1 MYMTTILRKPL
12 LLFRK
17 VLNFYGRN
25 GIKLTLQ
32 AIRFRTVSRWQKD
45 YTFSHLVKKFPQR
58 FGTLPRQHSGQVE
71 ELVNSAG
78 QAVINTL
85 LPQLS
90 ITGDMEGL
98 LPLLKSRMMQD
109 EYFHFLDTLFTLDKL
124 LTEDIGIKTYPL
136 VQTSNL
142 PENSQKEL
150 RRRILFITSQFPN
163 PQNGGGN
170 RVLNFIKVLSETHD
184 IYLSTCFVPEDDEVA
199 LKIITPYCQAIQKI
213 PLAQFGGNQAEI
225 RKWLNGLKMDIV
237 HYEWPRSLLNYDA
250 GLGRYHIF
258 TYMEAASL
266 RLLMDMQQ
274 LEPLSDTWLT
284 KLVELAHTLRLELVD
299 TFKLSARIAVTT
311 KDGDFFRGLYPYQ
324 EYAVLNHGITFKD
337 FCLADVAPEPNTLVF
352 VGNYQH
358 HPNVAAMEFFF
369 QEIWPDILREVPETR
384 LYLVGP
390 KPPQEIKFYAD
401 NQRVIITGG
410 VDDIRPY
417 IQKASVCIAPLIT
430 GAGMRGKVI
439 DYAAL
444 RRPFV
449 ATSIATTD
457 LAFRDEIEY
466 MRADTAEEFS
476 RKVIVL
482 LKDQTLAR
490 QMAAAAYDMAQKYYD
505 NRQLTDYLKRL
516 YKHLEDTENA

>member
-1 MYMTTILRKPL
+1 MTAIPRKPL

-17 VLNFYGRN
+17 VLNFYKKN
-25 GIKLTLQ
+25 GFNVTLQ
-32 AIRFRTVSRWQKD
+32 AIHFRTVSRLQRN
-45 YTFSHLVKKFPQR
+45 YTFAHLIYKFHQR
-58 FGTLPRQHSGQVE
+58 FDTPAQKQSEQPIE
-71 ELVNSAG
+71 ELVDSAG
-78 QAVINTL
+78 QNALSKL
-85 LPQLS
+85 LSQLN
-90 ITGDMEGL
+90 ITVETEGL
-98 LPLLKSRMMQD
+98 LSLLKSRLMQD
-109 EYFHFLDTLFTLDKL
+109 EYFYFLDTLFTLDKF
-124 LTEDIGIKTYPL
+124 LTEDTGSKTYPL

-150 RRRILFITSQFPN
+150 RKRILFITSQFPN

-184 IYLSTCFVPEDDEVA
+184 IYLSTCFVPEDDETA
-199 LKIITPYCQAIQKI
+199 LQIIKPYCQAIQKI
-213 PLAQFGGNQAEI
+213 PLAQFGENQAEI

-250 GLGRYHIF
+250 GFGKYHIF

-266 RLLMDMQQ
+266 RLLMDMQK
-274 LEPLSDTWLT
+274 LGPLSDNWLT
-284 KLVELAHTLRLELVD
+284 KLVELAHTLRLELVE
-299 TFKLSARIAVTT
+299 TFKLNARIAVTT

-337 FCLADVAPEPNTLVF
+337 FCLADVVPEPNTLVF

-369 QEIWPDILREVPETR
+369 QEIWHDILREVPETR

-390 KPPQEIKFYAD
+390 KPPQEIKSYAD
-401 NQRVIITGG
+401 NQRVIVTGG

-457 LAFRDEIEY
+457 LVFRDGIEY
-466 MRADTAEEFS
+466 MRADTAQEFS
-476 RKVIVL
+476 RKVTSL
-482 LKDQTLAR
+482 LKDQNLAR
-490 QMAAAAYDMAQKYYD
+490 QMATAAFDVAQKYYD
-505 NRQLTDYLKRL
+505 NRQLTDYLKRF
-516 YKHLEDTENA
+516 YKHLEDAEHA

>member
-1 MYMTTILRKPL
+1 MTAILRKFL
-12 LLFRK
+12 LLFSK
-17 VLNFYGRN
+17 VLNFYRN
-25 GIKLTLQ
+25 NGFKLTLQ
-32 AIRFRTVSRWQKD
+32 AIHFRIVSGSQKN
-45 YTFSHLVKKFPQR
+45 YTLSYLVKNFPHL
-58 FGTLPRQHSGQVE
+58 FDTLAPKYSGRVE
-71 ELVNSAG
+71 ELVDSAG
-78 QAVINTL
+78 QIAANKL
-85 LPQLS
+85 LSKLN
-90 ITGDMEGL
+90 ITGDMERL
-98 LPLLKSRMMQD
+98 LPLLKNRMMQS
-109 EYFHFLDTLFTLDKL
+109 EYFHFLDTLFTLDKF
-124 LTEDIGIKTYPL
+124 LTEDAGSKTYPL

-150 RRRILFITSQFPN
+150 RKRILFITSQFPN

-184 IYLSTCFVPEDDEVA
+184 IYLSTCFVPEDDDKA
-199 LKIITPYCQAIQKI
+199 LQTITPYCQAIQKI
-213 PLAQFGGNQAEI
+213 PLSQYGGNQAEI

-237 HYEWPRSLLNYDA
+237 HYEWPRALLNYDA
-250 GLGRYHIF
+250 RYGKYHIF

-266 RLLMDMQQ
+266 RLLIDMQKQ
-274 LEPLSDTWLT
+274 EPFSDAWLT
-284 KLVELAHTLRLELVD
+284 KFVELALTLRIELVD
-299 TFKLSARIAVTT
+299 AFKLNARIAVTT
-311 KDGDFFRGLYPYQ
+311 KDGDFFRELYPYQ

-337 FCLADVAPEPNTLVF
+337 FCLADVTSEPNTLVF

-369 QEIWPDILREVPETR
+369 HEIWPDILREVPASR

-390 KPPQEIKFYAD
+390 KPPQEIESHAD
-401 NQRVIITGG
+401 NQRVIVTGG

-430 GAGMRGKVI
+430 GAGMRGKVL

-457 LAFRDEIEY
+457 LAFRDGIEY
-466 MRADTAEEFS
+466 MRADTAQEFS
-476 RKVIVL
+476 RKVVSL
-482 LKDQTLAR
+482 LKDQNLAK
-490 QMAAAAYDMAQKYYD
+490 QMATAAYAMAQKYYD
-505 NRQLTDYLKRL
+505 NRQLTDYLKRF